1 MTAPTR
7 HVTGARGT
15 DGTIG
20 TCPTIQS
27 TSTLIGAWRA
37 AFEAASGALRAARHD
52 LPARELSERFQHLDD
67 ERAATVQ
74 VLSGFARDRHAR
86 SFLVR
91 LIASPREAKRLLGLL
106 ADVAACVF
114 NVDGVLVASA
124 AIHADAWKETF
135 DEFISGRSERTGGSW
150 AFFSRRADYPTL
162 IHGRSRV
169 DAVRGFLAS
178 RGISLPE
185 GRPDDPPASET
196 VLGLANRKNLALLR
210 LLRRQ
215 GVSMYAGARLYLQL
229 AHDAGVRCAVVSGS
243 THTEAL
249 LARARLATLIEDCVD
264 GRTMLAER
272 LHRKPAPDML
282 LAACRHLN
290 VAPDHTAVFETTPTA
305 RAGRAGGFGLV
316 VAVEQDG
323 NAEALRARGADLVVA
338 DLGEILERELA
349 APGPATAVATCPGSA
364 AGTRVDVQ
372 RTNGTGARERPFRSS
387 RYDPI
392 ARSWS
397 RIGRSKVQP
406 LTR

>member
-1 MTAPTR
+1 
-7 HVTGARGT
+7 
-15 DGTIG
+15 
-20 TCPTIQS
+20 
-27 TSTLIGAWRA
+27 
-37 AFEAASGALRAARHD
+37 
-52 LPARELSERFQHLDD
+52 
-67 ERAATVQ
+67 
-74 VLSGFARDRHAR
+74 
-86 SFLVR
+86 
-91 LIASPREAKRLLGLL
+91 
-106 ADVAACVF
+106 
-114 NVDGVLVASA
+114 
-124 AIHADAWKETF
+124 
-135 DEFISGRSERTGGSW
+135 
-150 AFFSRRADYPTL
+150 
-162 IHGRSRV
+162 V

-290 VAPDHTAVFETTPTA
+290 VAPDHTAVFETTPDGV

-349 APGPATAVATCPGSA
+349 APGSGDRRGDSVPGSA

-372 RTNGTGARERPFRSS
+372 RTNGNGRP
-387 RYDPI
+387 
-392 ARSWS
+392 
-397 RIGRSKVQP
+397 
-406 LTR
+406 

>member
-1 MTAPTR
+1 MPDDR
-7 HVTGARGT
+7 V
-15 DGTIG
+15 DLE
-20 TCPTIQS
+20 S
-27 TSTLIGAWRA
+27 LIGAWRA
-37 AFEAASGALRAARHD
+37 AFEAASGALQAARHD
-52 LPARELSERFQHLDD
+52 LPGRELSERLQCLSD
-67 ERAATVQ
+67 ERSATVR

-86 SFLVR
+86 SSLVR
-91 LIASPREAKRLLGLL
+91 LVASPREAKRLLGLP

-135 DEFISGRSERTGGSW
+135 DEFISGRSDRTGGSW

-185 GRPDDPPASET
+185 GRPDDPPGSET

-215 GVSMYAGARLYLQL
+215 GVGMYAGARLYLQL
-229 AHDAGVRCAVVSGS
+229 AQDAGVRCAVVSGS

-249 LARARLATLIEDCVD
+249 LARVRLATLIEDCVD
-264 GRTMLAER
+264 GRTMVAEG

-290 VAPDHTAVFETTPTA
+290 VAPDHTAVFETTPDGVT
-305 RAGRAGGFGLV
+305 AGRVGGFGLV

-323 NAEALRARGADLVVA
+323 NAAALRARGADLVVA
-338 DLGEILERELA
+338 DLGEILEAGLT
-349 APGPATAVATCPGSA
+349 GPGS
-364 AGTRVDVQ
+364 GDHRGDSFPWQ
-372 RTNGTGARERPFRSS
+372 RRG
-387 RYDPI
+387 
-392 ARSWS
+392 
-397 RIGRSKVQP
+397 
-406 LTR
+406 